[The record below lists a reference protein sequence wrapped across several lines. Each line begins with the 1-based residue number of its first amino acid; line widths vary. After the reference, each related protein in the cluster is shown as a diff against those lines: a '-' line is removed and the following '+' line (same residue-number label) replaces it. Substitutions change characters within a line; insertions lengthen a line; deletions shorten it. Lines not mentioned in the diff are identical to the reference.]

1 MRDSDEADIY
11 GDQLA
16 PWFHL
21 LTPPSDYVD
30 DAAFVLRMFRE
41 HIVGSLETALELG
54 SGGGNTASHL
64 KAELKLTLT
73 DVSPAMLAVSA
84 SINPECEHIVGDM
97 RTLRLGRT
105 FDAVLIHDAIC
116 YMTTEADL
124 RAAIATAFEHLR
136 PGGIAVFEPD
146 HVREQFEVGT
156 DHGGEDGPPLP
167 DGRPGPALRYLEWK
181 TDPDPS
187 DSTYQVE
194 YAVLTRDADGT
205 VRVRHDQQVEG
216 LFPQATWLSLM
227 TDVGLQA
234 ITVDDPLGRVAFVGV
249 RPAAAPRDG

>member
-1 MRDSDEADIY
+1 MRDANEADLY
-11 GDQLA
+11 GEELA

-30 DAAFVLRMFRE
+30 DAAFVLGTLHE
-41 HIVGSLETALELG
+41 HIVGSLQTALELG
-54 SGGGNTASHL
+54 CGGGNTASHL

-97 RTLRLGRT
+97 RTLRLRRT

-124 RAAIATAFEHLR
+124 RAAIATAAEHLR
-136 PGGIAVFEPD
+136 PGGVAVFEPD

-156 DHGGEDGPPLP
+156 DHGGEDGLPLP
-167 DGRPGPALRYLEWK
+167 DGRPGPGHRRGARGSRWR
-181 TDPDPS
+181 S
-187 DSTYQVE
+187 
-194 YAVLTRDADGT
+194 R
-205 VRVRHDQQVEG
+205 
-216 LFPQATWLSLM
+216 
-227 TDVGLQA
+227 
-234 ITVDDPLGRVAFVGV
+234 GR
-249 RPAAAPRDG
+249 RPRPGGPG

>member
-1 MRDSDEADIY
+1 MSRRRC
-11 GDQLA
+11 
-16 PWFHL
+16 W
-21 LTPPSDYVD
+21 
-30 DAAFVLRMFRE
+30 R
-41 HIVGSLETALELG
+41 
-54 SGGGNTASHL
+54 
-64 KAELKLTLT
+64 
-73 DVSPAMLAVSA
+73 VSA

-116 YMTTEADL
+116 YMTSEADL
-124 RAAIATAFEHLR
+124 RAAMATAVEHLR
-136 PGGIAVFEPD
+136 PGGVAVFEPD

-167 DGRPGPALRYLEWK
+167 DGRPGPALRYLEWT

-205 VRVRHDQQVEG
+205 VRVRHDQHVEG
-216 LFPQATWLSLM
+216 LFP
-227 TDVGLQA
+227 
-234 ITVDDPLGRVAFVGV
+234 TVDVAGAHDRRRAAGRRRR
-249 RPAAAPRDG
+249 RPRRQGRLRRLASRPGRALRPPDLDG